1 VVAARLAAAGCL
13 AADEEA
19 ATFLAE
25 SPDGATL
32 ESWLQRREQGEP
44 PAWITGTVR
53 FCGRPLRI
61 APGVYVPRPQTEEL
75 ARRAAALLPDGGR
88 AVDLCTGSGAVA
100 AHLAREVP
108 TATVIGVD
116 VDPRAAANARGNGVV
131 ALIADLAAPFGPTA
145 RFDVV
150 TAVAPYV
157 PTEAIG
163 LLPADV
169 RAHEPRLALDG
180 GPDGLDLVRRVV
192 AAAGTLLRPG
202 GWLMVE
208 VGGDQDHVLAP
219 GFASA
224 GFGRVDSWAD
234 EDGDLRGMSAQ
245 RT

>member
-1 VVAARLAAAGCL
+1 MILSVAWGVITRYITAQPATWAG
-13 AADEEA
+13 
-19 ATFLAE
+19 
-25 SPDGATL
+25 
-32 ESWLQRREQGEP
+32 
-44 PAWITGTVR
+44 
-53 FCGRPLRI
+53 
-61 APGVYVPRPQTEEL
+61 EL
-75 ARRAAALLPDGGR
+75 AVIAFAWVVFLGASACFKYRLHASIDMVTALLPDGGR

-234 EDGDLRGMSAQ
+234 EDGDLRRMSAQ